1 MARLFLL
8 DGTALAYRAHFA
20 LQRSGLSTPD
30 GKPSGATYGFTMTL
44 RKILETEKPDGIAVA
59 FDPPGDTFRHA
70 RYAEYKATREKM
82 ADELVVQLDWMR
94 EVVRAHGIPIFEV
107 KGYEAD
113 DVIGTLS
120 TQAASRGDD
129 VLIVSGDKDM
139 MQLVGPHV
147 KLYNVF
153 KPGIDLVVEAEEAVK
168 EKFGTTPDHVI
179 DVLAIMGDSSDNVP
193 GVEGIGEKG
202 AIKLIQ
208 EFGSVDALLA
218 RIEEV
223 KGKAKEHLKKD
234 LANLRLSLEL
244 VTIHRDV
251 PLDPGLDAIGPAKP
265 DAKALA
271 HVFGRLGF
279 QSLLKK
285 VAEGTRQVETRDYH
299 VVRDEAELDA
309 LIAELR
315 SAREFAVDTET
326 TSLFPLQAELVG
338 ASFSAKTLRAHYVP
352 FNAEPPV
359 VAGGR
364 AALLAKLAPLLTDPE
379 LRRVGQN
386 TKYDWLVFHAA
397 GVDLPPPDFDTMV
410 ASYCIAGSTR
420 RHGLDDLALVYFD
433 LKKIP
438 TTALIGTGKSQ
449 ITMDQVPVEKVGE
462 YACEDADVTWRL
474 KEVFEKE
481 LDESGTRKLFEEL
494 EMPLV
499 PVLTAMER
507 RGIRLD
513 VGVLATIRAELEAD
527 VARLVKTLHELA
539 GREFNVNSPKAIGEL
554 FFDELKI
561 HEAAGVKRV
570 KKTQTGYATDAE
582 TLEEHYG
589 EVPIVQRLLEYR
601 EAQKLFSTYVDA
613 LPAYV
618 NPRTGRIHCSFSQ
631 VVAATGRLASSD
643 PNLQN
648 IPIRTER
655 GRALR
660 KAFVPRE
667 PDAHGRWVL
676 LSADYSQVELRVMA
690 HFAGDESM
698 KRAFAAKKDI
708 HAETAAKLFDVMPE
722 LVTREMRTR
731 AKAINFGLLYGM
743 GPARLARE
751 TGLSIPEARQFIERY
766 FKSFPKVRGWI
777 DATLEKARRDGY
789 VETILGRKRR
799 FPDIHSEDGR
809 VRSFAENAA
818 VNTPIQGSAADVI
831 KKAMIDLEREL
842 AASKLHG
849 ELLLQV
855 HDELVLECPE
865 TELEAT
871 SALVRRCM
879 QDPVK
884 LDVPLDV
891 ELGSGANWLEAH

>member
-799 FPDIHSEDGR
+799 FPDINSEDGR

-879 QDPVK
+879 QDAVK

>member
-179 DVLAIMGDSSDNVP
+179 DVLAIMGDSSDNAP

-731 AKAINFGLLYGM
+731 AKAIKFGLLYGM